1 MIWSG
6 VGRPGVGF
14 ALTSESSIM
23 SDESLGHGGTLIRD
37 ERVRRARRVLSEYMN
52 TGGKRNTRQR
62 DVIVDV
68 FFEVG
73 SERHL
78 SLQELQEQVQRV
90 EPGVGF
96 ATVYRT
102 MKMLTDAG
110 VAHERRFDEGTTRYE
125 LAEVGEHHDHL
136 ICIDCGH
143 IFEFEDEVIESR
155 QREVAT
161 RFGLEI
167 TTHRHEIYAT
177 CALGST
183 CERRLGWRRAPE
195 RRRSPSRL
203 SWGLPRAARWMDTRA
218 RRIALRHRA
227 VCGLDAAERRGDWA
241 SSVMSSTPGVAGL
254 GSDVESWESKECRG
268 LDPPAWSAVERAVRR
283 VFGFRRRVVGIERVP
298 RPRPACVVGGRAR
311 WAPRVWGPT
320 SIRGHRR
327 RAAAST
333 RPCGRWS
340 SELCAVCLVA
350 CVDSWESKECL
361 GLDPPAWSAV
371 ERAGR
376 GVFGFLRR
384 FVGFEGAP
392 RP

>member
-1 MIWSG
+1 
-6 VGRPGVGF
+6 
-14 ALTSESSIM
+14 M

-102 MKMLTDAG
+102 MKMLTEAG

-143 IFEFEDEVIESR
+143 IFEFEDPLIEAR
-155 QREVAT
+155 QREVAAH
-161 RFGLEI
+161 FGLAI

-183 CERRLGWRRAPE
+183 CERRLG
-195 RRRSPSRL
+195 
-203 SWGLPRAARWMDTRA
+203 
-218 RRIALRHRA
+218 
-227 VCGLDAAERRGDWA
+227 V
-241 SSVMSSTPGVAGL
+241 V
-254 GSDVESWESKECRG
+254 K
-268 LDPPAWSAVERAVRR
+268 SA
-283 VFGFRRRVVGIERVP
+283 
-298 RPRPACVVGGRAR
+298 
-311 WAPRVWGPT
+311 
-320 SIRGHRR
+320 
-327 RAAAST
+327 
-333 RPCGRWS
+333 
-340 SELCAVCLVA
+340 
-350 CVDSWESKECL
+350 
-361 GLDPPAWSAV
+361 
-371 ERAGR
+371 
-376 GVFGFLRR
+376 
-384 FVGFEGAP
+384 
-392 RP
+392 

>member
-1 MIWSG
+1 
-6 VGRPGVGF
+6 
-14 ALTSESSIM
+14 M
-23 SDESLGHGGTLIRD
+23 SDEALGHGGTLIRD

-161 RFGLEI
+161 RLGLEI

-183 CERRLGWRRAPE
+183 CERRLG
-195 RRRSPSRL
+195 
-203 SWGLPRAARWMDTRA
+203 
-218 RRIALRHRA
+218 
-227 VCGLDAAERRGDWA
+227 
-241 SSVMSSTPGVAGL
+241 VA
-254 GSDVESWESKECRG
+254 K
-268 LDPPAWSAVERAVRR
+268 SA
-283 VFGFRRRVVGIERVP
+283 
-298 RPRPACVVGGRAR
+298 
-311 WAPRVWGPT
+311 
-320 SIRGHRR
+320 
-327 RAAAST
+327 
-333 RPCGRWS
+333 
-340 SELCAVCLVA
+340 
-350 CVDSWESKECL
+350 
-361 GLDPPAWSAV
+361 
-371 ERAGR
+371 
-376 GVFGFLRR
+376 
-384 FVGFEGAP
+384 
-392 RP
+392 